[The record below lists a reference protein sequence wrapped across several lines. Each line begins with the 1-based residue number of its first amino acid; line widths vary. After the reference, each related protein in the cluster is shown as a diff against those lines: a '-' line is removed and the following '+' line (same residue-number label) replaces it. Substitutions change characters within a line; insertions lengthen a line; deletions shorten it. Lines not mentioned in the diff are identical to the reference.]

1 LIQAHKLKIP
11 RNKHAHLLIL
21 KPFII
26 DRLLHRTNAVPRT
39 SASRFGNAPE
49 RCAGILTHAAAI
61 IEVLPRNEKNTMEA
75 EHLNSISNKLDDI
88 AQRAAELRRYL

>member
-1 LIQAHKLKIP
+1 
-11 RNKHAHLLIL
+11 
-21 KPFII
+21 
-26 DRLLHRTNAVPRT
+26 LLHRTNAVPRT